1 MLKKVV
7 VLLLVMT
14 LVCGMS
20 VPVLASV
27 STNNLEDSLL
37 VDIRPR
43 WTMIVNV
50 SNDLDISSNGNAL
63 MMSQITAYSGV
74 DSIRISAYLERY
86 QNGAWVT
93 VKNWTQDYQGSS
105 ALWSKSWY
113 VNKGYYYRLTTYF
126 YVYGGG
132 SHESTILISG
142 VEYY

>member
-1 MLKKVV
+1 LLKKVV

>member
-20 VPVLASV
+20 VPVKASV
-27 STNNLEDSLL
+27 PTNNLEDSLL

-50 SNDLDISSNGNAL
+50 SNDLDINSGGNAL